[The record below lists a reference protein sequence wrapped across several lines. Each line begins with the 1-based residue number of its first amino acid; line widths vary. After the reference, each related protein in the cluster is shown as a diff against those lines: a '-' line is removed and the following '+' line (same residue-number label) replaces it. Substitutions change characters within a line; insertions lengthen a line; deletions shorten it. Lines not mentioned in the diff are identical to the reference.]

1 MLEEITNKLEEANI
15 SEDHKARM
23 KFESRESTRA
33 VQALKTHFARSVTQE
48 EAKKQDALSQ
58 LDDETCLIVVDW
70 AMKYLPQRYRE
81 QMSQFFGKRGR
92 SWHVS
97 VVITHL
103 HNEERYE
110 VKCFVHLLNNCN
122 QNSFAVMSVIEHLLH
137 TIKLEYPGETFFK
150 QQTLVQRAQN

>member
-1 MLEEITNKLEEANI
+1 MILPISNSAGIVSTLTTLDVKGANRSTMLEEITNKLEEASI

-33 VQALKTHFARSVTQE
+33 VQAWKAHLARSVTQE
-48 EAKKQDALSQ
+48 EAKQDALSQ

-81 QMSQFFGKRGR
+81 QMSEFFGKRGR

-97 VVITHL
+97 AVITHL
-103 HNEERYE
+103 HNEESM
-110 VKCFVHLLNNCN
+110 KSSALCI
-122 QNSFAVMSVIEHLLH
+122 SS
-137 TIKLEYPGETFFK
+137 TIAIKTAL
-150 QQTLVQRAQN
+150 Q